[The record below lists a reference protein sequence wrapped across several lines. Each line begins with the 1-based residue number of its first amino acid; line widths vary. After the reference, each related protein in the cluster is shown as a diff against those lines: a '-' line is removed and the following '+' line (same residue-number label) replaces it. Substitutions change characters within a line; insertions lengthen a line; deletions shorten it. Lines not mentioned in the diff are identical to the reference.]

1 MLKWIKGGISAVTG
15 IAEPEYGENYIHT
28 VSKRLQNKQPYRPTT
43 RDDFNWLAPEHT
55 NVETVTFYFAD
66 LESGITG
73 FAQIIHSC
81 IMGLRT
87 AAQFT
92 FKIYTSNDPEDL
104 NIWTSTKLKNFRID
118 GPNFYADGLSL
129 ELSEDNSS
137 YHLVST
143 VCSKSEVDLVI
154 KRLSPGAKC
163 GDDPSTYYGD
173 NVEEPWGSIRH
184 VFWPRNFISGTI
196 KVKKPVDV
204 IDEDDEE
211 EEEEGTDESQRGTED
226 EGNSE
231 EEEDGEE
238 EEEEEDDEEDYDE
251 DYDEWEE
258 EEVEDEDEEYIV
270 YEDRTI
276 TFEEGHPVYCMYV
289 MAMQGMKPH
298 HAAKTWNFIY
308 MHTKDY
314 SSVVMEFTTPRSY
327 ANSKVSVGILAT
339 DDDVI
344 MLTNDVDFQHLDAET
359 DEVGWNVPKN
369 VRVVLSGFGSKVTD
383 EEIADGKV
391 SDKDKVK
398 VVLTAPLRSL
408 VERVDVM
415 GEIPQFVKHI
425 VSGIAGTKPYIYQ
438 YSNSDF
444 AVQVNGEEVEK
455 GLGWCEVTF
464 ISESNI
470 SISEDKEDE

>member
-204 IDEDDEE
+204 IDEDD
-211 EEEEGTDESQRGTED
+211 GGKKRKKRGLT
-226 EGNSE
+226 SLR
-231 EEEDGEE
+231 GELK
-238 EEEEEDDEEDYDE
+238 
-251 DYDEWEE
+251 
-258 EEVEDEDEEYIV
+258 
-270 YEDRTI
+270 
-276 TFEEGHPVYCMYV
+276 M
-289 MAMQGMKPH
+289 
-298 HAAKTWNFIY
+298 
-308 MHTKDY
+308 
-314 SSVVMEFTTPRSY
+314 
-327 ANSKVSVGILAT
+327 
-339 DDDVI
+339 
-344 MLTNDVDFQHLDAET
+344 
-359 DEVGWNVPKN
+359 
-369 VRVVLSGFGSKVTD
+369 KVTVKKRKM
-383 EEIADGKV
+383 EKRRKKKKMMKRIMMKITTNGK
-391 SDKDKVK
+391 
-398 VVLTAPLRSL
+398 R
-408 VERVDVM
+408 RR
-415 GEIPQFVKHI
+415 
-425 VSGIAGTKPYIYQ
+425 
-438 YSNSDF
+438 
-444 AVQVNGEEVEK
+444 
-455 GLGWCEVTF
+455 
-464 ISESNI
+464 
-470 SISEDKEDE
+470 